1 MGTKANLPKTTRSPP
16 FTAHELK
23 EGLSEVDP
31 YWHIPAMKT
40 VTLKTVRTR
49 LDSLLR
55 LVAAG
60 EEIEIT
66 EKRKTVARL
75 VPPGPEEADWTESFA
90 KLEDIWGGKPL
101 PGKPGSQIVRE
112 GRR

>member
-1 MGTKANLPKTTRSPP
+1 
-16 FTAHELK
+16 
-23 EGLSEVDP
+23 
-31 YWHIPAMKT
+31 MKT

-55 LVAAG
+55 LVAGG
-60 EEIEIT
+60 EEIQII
-66 EKRKTVARL
+66 EKRKPVARL
-75 VPPGPEEADWTESFA
+75 VPPAPEEADWAVSFA
-90 KLEDIWGGKPL
+90 KLESIWGRKPL